1 LFAQQEKSR
10 VSVPLITMTFRRE
23 DLKAW
28 AYARKVHVFEKNAKT
43 YLQCTLNKEKRKNI
57 TKAIGLKIV
66 SLKVDSSLIAISTK
80 QIFSEPLP
88 GKTSKPAKIAKQG
101 NILLYTYGNLGP
113 GRWVVIYQKVGKKKI
128 FLDG

>member
-1 LFAQQEKSR
+1 
-10 VSVPLITMTFRRE
+10 MTFRRE

-28 AYARKVHVFEKNAKT
+28 TYARKVHVFEKNATT

-80 QIFSEPLP
+80 QIFSEPF
-88 GKTSKPAKIAKQG
+88 PAKQA
-101 NILLYTYGNLGP
+101 NLRKLP
-113 GRWVVIYQKVGKKKI
+113 NKEIYYCTLMATWGRGGWVVIYQKVGKKKI